1 MVTEEEQEEQ
11 RRKAQEKMR
20 QEILDAEIKSEMIKR
35 AKQTPAI

>member
-1 MVTEEEQEEQ
+1 MITEEEQEEQ

-20 QEILDAEIKSEMIKR
+20 QEIAEAEMINR